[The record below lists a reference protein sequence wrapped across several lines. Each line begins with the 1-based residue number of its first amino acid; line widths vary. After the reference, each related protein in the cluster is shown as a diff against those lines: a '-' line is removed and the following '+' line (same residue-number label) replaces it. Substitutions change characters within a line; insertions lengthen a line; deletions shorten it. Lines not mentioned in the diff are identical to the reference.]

1 MVQQSVPK
9 SRQAPWLT
17 LYPAGVGPDL
27 TPEHV
32 TAVAAFRSAVE
43 RRPTDVFLDYFDA
56 ELTFADVDA
65 DTDALAAALSAG
77 GFERGHRAALYMQN
91 VPQYVIALIA
101 IWKAGGIAVSVN
113 PMLKAR
119 EVRQILDDSG
129 ATVLIALE
137 TLHVQHGR
145 EAVVDSTVRRVI
157 TTSELDYLVAPDWRL
172 FSGVERCPL
181 QGAEDLLELAG
192 AYRGEAVPT
201 ATHDPDDIAILTYTS
216 GTTGVPKGAMNTH
229 RNVVVGGQFYREWF
243 GLDAND
249 RVLGIAPLFHVTG
262 LSGHIAASLMS
273 SARLVLAYRFDAQVL
288 LELIRQKRPTFTVG
302 AITVFIALANAAEVA
317 REDLASLR
325 VIASG
330 GAPIAPAVVESF
342 EKQFG
347 HYIHNVYGMTETTAP
362 THGVPPG
369 VVAPV
374 DPRSGALSVGVPAPG
389 IEMAIVDEVGAPVAP
404 GEIGELVVSGS
415 RIVPG
420 YWNKP
425 KETEAAFADGWL
437 TTGDVGFLDEDGW
450 FYIVDRKKDVIIASG
465 YKVWPRDVEDVIY
478 GHPAVREVAVV
489 GVPDAYRGESVK
501 AFVSLKAGAVV
512 APDELVRFA
521 KERLAAYKYPREV
534 EILDEIP
541 KTVTGK
547 LLRRALRT
555 S

>member
-1 MVQQSVPK
+1 
-9 SRQAPWLT
+9 
-17 LYPAGVGPDL
+17 
-27 TPEHV
+27 
-32 TAVAAFRSAVE
+32 
-43 RRPTDVFLDYFDA
+43 
-56 ELTFADVDA
+56 
-65 DTDALAAALSAG
+65 
-77 GFERGHRAALYMQN
+77 
-91 VPQYVIALIA
+91 
-101 IWKAGGIAVSVN
+101 
-113 PMLKAR
+113 
-119 EVRQILDDSG
+119 
-129 ATVLIALE
+129 
-137 TLHVQHGR
+137 
-145 EAVVDSTVRRVI
+145 
-157 TTSELDYLVAPDWRL
+157 
-172 FSGVERCPL
+172 
-181 QGAEDLLELAG
+181 
-192 AYRGEAVPT
+192 
-201 ATHDPDDIAILTYTS
+201 
-216 GTTGVPKGAMNTH
+216 
-229 RNVVVGGQFYREWF
+229 
-243 GLDAND
+243 
-249 RVLGIAPLFHVTG
+249 
-262 LSGHIAASLMS
+262 MS